1 MAEVS
6 VLQGKSVDTSFC
18 NCVLAFTICPRTS
31 LINLWVG
38 DLVHSGR
45 ALCVSACVDGWT
57 FGVARK
63 ARSLVQSYPC
73 GCAMDRFAHAPLMPS
88 DVEGY
93 DVAAQMARRI
103 GMMCVVS
110 E

>member
-1 MAEVS
+1 
-6 VLQGKSVDTSFC
+6 
-18 NCVLAFTICPRTS
+18 
-31 LINLWVG
+31 
-38 DLVHSGR
+38 
-45 ALCVSACVDGWT
+45 
-57 FGVARK
+57 
-63 ARSLVQSYPC
+63 
-73 GCAMDRFAHAPLMPS
+73 MDRFAHAPLMPS